1 MAENDQKKIGFKK
14 QLMRVVRYE
23 EVYQEPEDHDFDLS
37 KSYAESE
44 VKKRRAKQKSL
55 LLSHQDED
63 AEGGEG
69 SQDLTLS
76 MSYAEQGNK
85 NRLQRQQHSLVYV
98 ADTKESES
106 TSLTDSEISMFRLA
120 NYIPDKKEEDWN
132 NPVTWLKYGGII
144 FISLFSSLFY
154 KPFCAAFTKEAAVKV
169 GINQDAATHLSN
181 LSGWASL
188 IVNISITFVTLV
200 STYDTFA
207 VLPEKLSEV
216 QWDKTSDRVMVYGL
230 VSVIVA
236 SLISCAPVLVAVW
249 DTLVKQGSSYAWLL
263 FNLAMQIIGNGA
275 MMIRGAL
282 AVLNIES
289 EKKKVAQAIRYTI
302 LKELNATLDKPFT
315 VDDNNKNSDL
325 RLLSTGQLKRK
336 KFAEIRQWVPKLG
349 YVMPILYVLGVFA
362 ATATLFSP
370 LLVGAGIVVGILAT
384 LNILIAVTSTLLIL
398 MLIGFANHSLI
409 DMLFSGK
416 DETILNVKE
425 VDDIGDMP
433 IVLKVLVIVVAL
445 GMSLLSMGGPSAV
458 VFNYLIPNVFVA
470 FAGGF
475 IAAFGINTGDLYSL
489 LNKYTTIF
497 YNKINN
503 TFHNQ
508 EETSETNLPW
518 ENKEQF
524 IQSRMLRIANMTD
537 HEIVSQYGKRIT
549 SSDDLDE
556 EVLYNG
562 ADEYRASEKLE
573 NLTEVLQS
581 ETFKAASPDEFKTVR
596 QFYLSRHIIA
606 NDWNKMAEAGNEP
619 QEVLINGVA
628 AAAA

>member
-1 MAENDQKKIGFKK
+1 MAGKNEEKIVYKKR
-14 QLMRVVRYE
+14 LVRALGYL
-23 EVYQEPEDHDFDLS
+23 QTTQQTEDHDFDLS
-37 KSYAESE
+37 VSYVE
-44 VKKRRAKQKSL
+44 VDANKKRAKKKSL
-55 LLSHQDED
+55 LLSQQDD
-63 AEGGEG
+63 DTEGGEG
-69 SQDLTLS
+69 GHDLENSISHLD
-76 MSYAEQGNK
+76 YEKKQ
-85 NRLQRQQHSLVYV
+85 RLQRAEHGLVYD
-98 ADTKESES
+98 ADSNEQNSI
-106 TSLTDSEISMFRLA
+106 SLSDSEIALFRLA
-120 NYIPDKKEEDWN
+120 NYIPDKKQEDWE

-154 KPFCAAFTKEAAVKV
+154 KPFCAAFTKEAAMKV
-169 GINQDAATHLSN
+169 GINKDAASHLAN
-181 LSGWASL
+181 ISGWASL
-188 IVNISITFVTLV
+188 IVNISITFVTLI

-207 VLPEKLSEV
+207 VLPEKLREV
-216 QWDKTSDRVMVYGL
+216 EWDKTSDRVMVYGL
-230 VSVIVA
+230 VSVIIA
-236 SLISCAPVLVAVW
+236 SLVSCAPVLVAVW
-249 DTLVKQGSSYAWLL
+249 DTLVKQGSSFAWLL
-263 FNLAMQIIGNGA
+263 FNLAMQVIANGA

-289 EKKKVAQAIRYTI
+289 EKKKVAQAIRYEI
-302 LKELNATLDKPFT
+302 LKELNATLEKPFAIN
-315 VDDNNKNSDL
+315 DADKKSDL

-362 ATATLFSP
+362 ATATLFTP

-384 LNILIAVTSTLLIL
+384 LNILIAVTSTVLIL

-409 DMLFSGK
+409 DMLFSAK
-416 DETILNVKE
+416 DESILNVKE

-433 IVLKVLVIVVAL
+433 TLLKVLVIVVAL

-497 YNKINN
+497 YNKLNN
-503 TFHNQ
+503 AVHDQ

-524 IQSRMLRIANMTD
+524 IHSRMLRIANMTD

-549 SSDDLDE
+549 ASDDEDE
-556 EVLYNG
+556 GVLYNG

-573 NLTEVLQS
+573 NLSGVLQS
-581 ETFKAASPDEFKTVR
+581 ENFKAAGPEEFKTVR

-619 QEVLINGVA
+619 EEVRINGVA